1 VADLRRI
8 LGRLPIVPG
17 GGSPSV
23 NIADDVA
30 WTSNEL
36 RVVAMDLSSPG
47 ATPYVLEDSAAL
59 IWREIAA
66 TGRIRVDELTRRLS
80 EQFDIEAA
88 RIQTDVETL
97 LADLVARR

>member
-1 VADLRRI
+1 
-8 LGRLPIVPG
+8 
-17 GGSPSV
+17 V

-97 LADLVARR
+97 LADLVARRLLRS